1 MSNTPTPCSE
11 CGKTHPWLSCVTP
24 ATATGLT
31 TPTELPEDI
40 KKEIRNDAH
49 RAADLEEDRLTKKQ
63 WEYLRKVSRVDGY
76 VCGYIAGA
84 TAYAPHKVEAERA
97 KKLLERW
104 INVHNLGILP
114 SEQLID
120 EIKTFLDG
128 KA

>member
-1 MSNTPTPCSE
+1 LKTTPTTMSNTP
-11 CGKTHPWLSCVTP
+11 
-24 ATATGLT
+24 

-40 KKEIRNDAH
+40 KKEIALESEDYANKRYKYRLYPNEWMAAYNAH
-49 RAADLEEDRLTKKQ
+49 H
-63 WEYLRKVSRVDGY
+63 
-76 VCGYIAGA
+76 AGA

>member
-1 MSNTPTPCSE
+1 MSNTP
-11 CGKTHPWLSCVTP
+11 
-24 ATATGLT
+24 

-40 KKEIRNDAH
+40 KKEI
-49 RAADLEEDRLTKKQ
+49 DLESKDYANKRYKYRLYPNE
-63 WEYLRKVSRVDGY
+63 WMAAYNAHH
-76 VCGYIAGA
+76 AGA